1 MDLGIIHEGELKY
14 QQRNNKDENLEE
26 ILFQNNERRLQMIH
40 LKIEG
45 IKFKNSFSMY
55 VLLISP
61 AGISLFCYFHSL
73 IRQK

>member
-1 MDLGIIHEGELKY
+1 
-14 QQRNNKDENLEE
+14 
-26 ILFQNNERRLQMIH
+26 MIH

-61 AGISLFCYFHSL
+61 LVFLCFAIFTVLFAQSNTGTANSVSPYITLRFNIWPIAFIPIVFTNGL
-73 IRQK
+73 

>member
-1 MDLGIIHEGELKY
+1 
-14 QQRNNKDENLEE
+14 
-26 ILFQNNERRLQMIH
+26 MIH

-61 AGISLFCYFHSL
+61 LVFLCFAISQSYSPKV
-73 IRQK
+73 IREQRIVCHHI

>member
-1 MDLGIIHEGELKY
+1 
-14 QQRNNKDENLEE
+14 
-26 ILFQNNERRLQMIH
+26 MIH

-61 AGISLFCYFHSL
+61 LDVSYT
-73 IRQK
+73 

>member
-1 MDLGIIHEGELKY
+1 
-14 QQRNNKDENLEE
+14 
-26 ILFQNNERRLQMIH
+26 MIH

-61 AGISLFCYFHSL
+61 LVFLCFAIFTVLFAKSNTEQRIVCHH
-73 IRQK
+73 I

>member
-1 MDLGIIHEGELKY
+1 
-14 QQRNNKDENLEE
+14 
-26 ILFQNNERRLQMIH
+26 MIH

-61 AGISLFCYFHSL
+61 LVFLCFAIFTVLFAKSNTGTANSCLLLTITSPRLPLKNWGWGGGGVF
-73 IRQK
+73 